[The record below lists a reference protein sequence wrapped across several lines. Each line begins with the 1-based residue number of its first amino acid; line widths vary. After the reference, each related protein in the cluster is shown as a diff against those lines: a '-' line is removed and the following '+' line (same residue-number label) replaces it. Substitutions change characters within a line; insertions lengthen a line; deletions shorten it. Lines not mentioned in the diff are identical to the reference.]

1 MCLARDRRPTDLQL
15 NQLAAIGRSG
25 SRAVA
30 TPAEDKLV
38 PWADQITKAGGE
50 RLLQGRNDIPPLNMP
65 WPVLRLRE
73 QRAVGDEIERST
85 LLRNHHAFF
94 RKPTSRVRARVVP

>member
-15 NQLAAIGRSG
+15 NRLVAIGRSG

-38 PWADQITKAGGE
+38 SWADQITKAGGE

-94 RKPTSRVRARVVP
+94 RKPTNRVRARVVP